1 METSTGLSNCVFFYN
16 CKLFAFRV
24 CDEHRHLDASQFA
37 IGTDPEIGL
46 KYVEFMG
53 RASKNVQGGL
63 KHKKVETKNI
73 KHFEQKENPRCVVK
87 IYEQYLDLIL
97 RNGPFYTRPLEV
109 TVTHPLTGKTPKFS
123 AQVIGKKDWQ

>member
-24 CDEHRHLDASQFA
+24 CDEHRNLDASQFA

-46 KYVEFMG
+46 KCVEFMG

-63 KHKKVETKNI
+63 KHKKVETLNI
-73 KHFEQKENPRCVVK
+73 LNRRKMQDVLLKYMK
-87 IYEQYLDLIL
+87 YILIL
-97 RNGPFYTRPLEV
+97 YQE
-109 TVTHPLTGKTPKFS
+109 TVHFT
-123 AQVIGKKDWQ
+123 QDR